1 MGKIL
6 ERNKLLSRLYYDPA
20 RPTAFSTLK
29 KLKEEVG
36 KRKTPAD
43 IKAWLEKQEAYTL
56 HRKVRKRF
64 PRNPYSVNN
73 VHDVWEC
80 DLVDVQGLSKYND
93 GVKYLLTVI
102 DVFSKFLHII
112 PLLAKTGKAVTI
124 AFQNIFNDPKY
135 SKPIRR
141 RPVWVRT
148 DRGKEFLNKSFQD
161 MLKREGIQFQ
171 ICKNPDVKCSVIE
184 RAHRTIRDKLY
195 KFFTYKNSYRYV
207 DVLQKF
213 VRGYNETVHSTTG
226 MAPKHVSDSDVL
238 EIWKRMNKKH
248 DNVPIA
254 QPKFRIGQHVRISK
268 EKMKFAKGG
277 EQNYTT
283 EVFRII
289 KVIRR
294 TPRPVF
300 ELEDLNRKL
309 IDGQFFNE
317 ELTPVRITKRTT
329 FKIDKILST
338 RVRRGIR
345 EYLVRWKGYGPDF
358 DSWINSANVK
368 NI

>member
-1 MGKIL
+1 MI
-6 ERNKLLSRLYYDPA
+6 SRLYYDPSK
-20 RPTAFSTLK
+20 PSAFSTRQ
-29 KLKEEVG
+29 KLQNALSQSTVKQ
-36 KRKTPAD
+36 KQKTD
-43 IKAWLEKQEAYTL
+43 VKAWLLKQDAYTL
-56 HRKVRKRF
+56 HRPVRKRF
-64 PRNPYSVNN
+64 PRNPYTVNN
-73 VHDVWEC
+73 INDVWES
-80 DLVDVQGLSKYND
+80 DLVDVQSLGKYND
-93 GVKYLLTVI
+93 GIKYLLTVI
-102 DVFSKFLHII
+102 DVFSKYLHII
-112 PLLAKTGKAVTI
+112 PLRSKTGKAVTT
-124 AFQNIFNDPKY
+124 AFQTILKDPKY

-161 MLKREGIQFQ
+161 MLKRQGIQFQ
-171 ICKNPDVKCSVIE
+171 VCRNPDVKCSVIE

-195 KFFTYKNSYRYV
+195 KYFTYKNTYRFV
-207 DVLQKF
+207 DVLQDF
-213 VRGYNETVHSTTG
+213 VRGYKAAVHSTTG
-226 MAPKHVSDSDVL
+226 MSPARVTDSDIL
-238 EIWKRMNKKH
+238 TIWKTMNKKQGKI
-248 DNVPIA
+248 PIA
-254 QPKFRIGQHVRISK
+254 KPRFHVGQHVRISK

-294 TPRPVF
+294 IPRPVY
-300 ELEDLNRKL
+300 ELEDLNHKV

-329 FKIDKILST
+329 FKIDKILAT

-345 EYLVRWKGYGPDF
+345 EHLVRWKGYGPDF
-358 DSWINSANVK
+358 DSWIKATSVK